1 MRSLVNITSKLA
13 MASAIAQMGIENATD
28 DKAAM
33 EAYKQM
39 DDAAMSALAAFPGA
53 LSDKE
58 YTFVQ
63 NRLSKFI
70 DKVGW
75 DDASHDVKKLLIFNT
90 EQIGIILKCCGK

>member
-90 EQIGIILKCCGK
+90 EQIETMRYELL